1 MQERDP
7 EGEMNEYTMSKPLP
21 EEKKQILAMPPEEY
35 MNARQRAFFA
45 ALLHDE
51 RAQLLEHIA
60 GLKKQ
65 LQLADDPGDEGDM
78 AAREETLRLLLRHI
92 ERHSRLLLQCD
103 RALQRLKHGEYG
115 YCRETGEAIGLPRL
129 MLRPTAEL
137 SVDARARQE
146 RLETLY
152 RR

>member
-1 MQERDP
+1 
-7 EGEMNEYTMSKPLP
+7 MNEYQMSRPSP
-21 EEKKQILAMPPEEY
+21 EEKQQLLAMSPDDY

-51 RAQLLEHIA
+51 RAELLEHIA

-65 LQLADDPGDEGDM
+65 LQLADESGDEGDM

-92 ERHSRLLLQCD
+92 DRQSRLLLQCD
-103 RALQRLKHGEYG
+103 RALQRLRNGEYG
-115 YCRETGEAIGLPRL
+115 YCRETGEPIGLPRL
-129 MLRPTAEL
+129 ILRPTAEL

>member
-1 MQERDP
+1 
-7 EGEMNEYTMSKPLP
+7 MSRPSP
-21 EEKKQILAMPPEEY
+21 EEKQQLLAMSPDDY

-51 RAQLLEHIA
+51 RAELLEHIA

-65 LQLADDPGDEGDM
+65 LQLADESGDEGDM

-92 ERHSRLLLQCD
+92 DRQSRLLLQCD
-103 RALQRLKHGEYG
+103 RALQRLRNGEYG
-115 YCRETGEAIGLPRL
+115 YCRETGEPIGLPRL
-129 MLRPTAEL
+129 ILRPTAEL